1 MSEED
6 KPKILVLT
14 IPETNATAEI
24 ELLWNV
30 APKTCEAIVKQL
42 PLESICVHGRNSG
55 DEALMPLPVLLKG
68 IPQDSTEN
76 STTEYKKGYVVFG
89 ISADNISQQNR
100 FSEKYSF
107 QYLLI
112 ADNEKDLINAF
123 GVWGPKK
130 FQGREYEGIHRTTF
144 LIDENGIITRVINKV
159 KTKDHA
165 TQILEEV

>member
-1 MSEED
+1 ML
-6 KPKILVLT
+6 KIGD
-14 IPETNATAEI
+14 
-24 ELLWNV
+24 V
-30 APKTCEAIVKQL
+30 APKNKFLDNLGNTHSFE
-42 PLESICVHGRNSG
+42 
-55 DEALMPLPVLLKG
+55 DYKG
-68 IPQDSTEN
+68 SKIILFFYPRANTPGCTAQACNLRDN
-76 STTEYKKGYVVFG
+76 YQKLIQKGYTIFG
-89 ISADNISQQNR
+89 VSADNVSQQNR

-144 LIDENGIITRVINKV
+144 LIDENGIITKVITKV

>member
-1 MSEED
+1 MMNMLKIGDVVPNTKFVDNLGKTHTLED
-6 KPKILVLT
+6 YKGSKIILFFYPRANT
-14 IPETNATAEI
+14 PGCTAQACNLRDNYQKLI
-24 ELLWNV
+24 E
-30 APKTCEAIVKQL
+30 
-42 PLESICVHGRNSG
+42 
-55 DEALMPLPVLLKG
+55 
-68 IPQDSTEN
+68 
-76 STTEYKKGYVVFG
+76 KGYVVFG

-130 FQGREYEGIHRTTF
+130 FQGRDYEGIHRTTF

>member
-1 MSEED
+1 MMNMLKIGDVVPNTKFVDNLGNTHTLED
-6 KPKILVLT
+6 YKGSKIILFFYPRANT
-14 IPETNATAEI
+14 PGCTAQACNLRDNYQKLI
-24 ELLWNV
+24 E
-30 APKTCEAIVKQL
+30 
-42 PLESICVHGRNSG
+42 
-55 DEALMPLPVLLKG
+55 
-68 IPQDSTEN
+68 
-76 STTEYKKGYVVFG
+76 KGYVVFG

-144 LIDENGIITRVINKV
+144 LIDENGVIANVIKKV

-165 TQILEEV
+165 TQILEEA

>member
-1 MSEED
+1 MDMLKIGDVVPKNKFVDNLGNTHSFED
-6 KPKILVLT
+6 YKGSKIILFFYPRANT
-14 IPETNATAEI
+14 PGCTAQACNLRDNYQKLI
-24 ELLWNV
+24 E
-30 APKTCEAIVKQL
+30 
-42 PLESICVHGRNSG
+42 
-55 DEALMPLPVLLKG
+55 
-68 IPQDSTEN
+68 
-76 STTEYKKGYVVFG
+76 KGYVVFG

-130 FQGREYEGIHRTTF
+130 FQGRDYEGIHRTTF

>member
-1 MSEED
+1 MNML
-6 KPKILVLT
+6 KIGD
-14 IPETNATAEI
+14 
-24 ELLWNV
+24 V
-30 APKTCEAIVKQL
+30 APKNKFLDNLGNTHSFE
-42 PLESICVHGRNSG
+42 
-55 DEALMPLPVLLKG
+55 DYKG
-68 IPQDSTEN
+68 SKIILFFYPRANTPGCTAQACNLRDN
-76 STTEYKKGYVVFG
+76 YQKLIQKGYTIFG
-89 ISADNISQQNR
+89 VSADNVSQQNR

-144 LIDENGIITRVINKV
+144 LIDENGIITKVITKV

>member
-1 MSEED
+1 MGMLKIGDVVPKNKFVDNLGNTHSFED
-6 KPKILVLT
+6 YKGSKIILFFYPRANT
-14 IPETNATAEI
+14 PGCTAQACNLRDNYQKLI
-24 ELLWNV
+24 E
-30 APKTCEAIVKQL
+30 
-42 PLESICVHGRNSG
+42 
-55 DEALMPLPVLLKG
+55 
-68 IPQDSTEN
+68 
-76 STTEYKKGYVVFG
+76 KGYTVFG
-89 ISADNISQQNR
+89 VSADNVSQQNR

-130 FQGREYEGIHRTTF
+130 FQGRDYEGILRTTF
-144 LIDENGIITRVINKV
+144 LIDENGIITRVITKV

>member
-1 MSEED
+1 MMNMLKIGDVVPKNKFVDNLGNTHSFED
-6 KPKILVLT
+6 YKGSKIILFFYPRANT
-14 IPETNATAEI
+14 PGCTAQACNLRDNYQKLI
-24 ELLWNV
+24 E
-30 APKTCEAIVKQL
+30 
-42 PLESICVHGRNSG
+42 
-55 DEALMPLPVLLKG
+55 
-68 IPQDSTEN
+68 
-76 STTEYKKGYVVFG
+76 KGYTVFG
-89 ISADNISQQNR
+89 VSADNVSQQNR

-130 FQGREYEGIHRTTF
+130 FQGRDYEGIHRTTF
-144 LIDENGIITRVINKV
+144 LIDENGKITRVISKV

>member
-1 MSEED
+1 MLKIGDVVPNNKFVDNLGNTHTLED
-6 KPKILVLT
+6 YKGSKIILFFYPRANT
-14 IPETNATAEI
+14 PGCTAQACNLRDNYQKLI
-24 ELLWNV
+24 E
-30 APKTCEAIVKQL
+30 
-42 PLESICVHGRNSG
+42 
-55 DEALMPLPVLLKG
+55 
-68 IPQDSTEN
+68 
-76 STTEYKKGYVVFG
+76 KGYVVFG

-130 FQGREYEGIHRTTF
+130 FQGRDYEGIHRTTF

-159 KTKDHA
+159 KTKDHT

>member
-1 MSEED
+1 MEMLKIGDVVPKNKFVDNLGNTHSFED
-6 KPKILVLT
+6 YKGSKIILFFYPRANTPGCSAQACNLRD
-14 IPETNATAEI
+14 NYQKLI
-24 ELLWNV
+24 E
-30 APKTCEAIVKQL
+30 
-42 PLESICVHGRNSG
+42 
-55 DEALMPLPVLLKG
+55 
-68 IPQDSTEN
+68 
-76 STTEYKKGYVVFG
+76 KGYTVFG
-89 ISADNISQQNR
+89 VSADNVSQQNR

-144 LIDENGIITRVINKV
+144 LIDENGVIANVIKKV

-165 TQILEEV
+165 TQILEEA

>member
-1 MSEED
+1 MNMLKIGDVVPKNKFVDNLGNNHSFED
-6 KPKILVLT
+6 YKGSKIILFFYPRANT
-14 IPETNATAEI
+14 PGCTAQACNLRDNYQKLI
-24 ELLWNV
+24 E
-30 APKTCEAIVKQL
+30 
-42 PLESICVHGRNSG
+42 
-55 DEALMPLPVLLKG
+55 
-68 IPQDSTEN
+68 
-76 STTEYKKGYVVFG
+76 KGYTIFG
-89 ISADNISQQNR
+89 VSADNVLQQNR

-144 LIDENGIITRVINKV
+144 LIDENGIITKVITKV

>member
-1 MSEED
+1 MMNMLKIGDVVPNTKFVDNLGNTHTLED
-6 KPKILVLT
+6 YKGSKIILFFYPRANT
-14 IPETNATAEI
+14 PGCTAQACNLRDNYQKLI
-24 ELLWNV
+24 E
-30 APKTCEAIVKQL
+30 
-42 PLESICVHGRNSG
+42 
-55 DEALMPLPVLLKG
+55 
-68 IPQDSTEN
+68 
-76 STTEYKKGYVVFG
+76 KGYVVFG

-130 FQGREYEGIHRTTF
+130 FQGRDYEGIHRTTF